1 MHASALDYGKRFFD
15 IYTEARFQRVL
26 DVGSMDV
33 NGSLRSVCPG
43 HLAYT
48 GIDLSPGNGVDVVLS
63 DPYAYPFP
71 DGHFDMIVSTSCFEH
86 DALFWITFLECAR
99 VLAPSG
105 VLYIN
110 APSNGVYHG
119 YPFDHWRFFPDAG
132 LALQT
137 WAKRSGIEIDLV
149 ESFTGERR
157 PGEFWND
164 FVMVF
169 RKPDGSPPKPGR
181 ISDDVASCTN
191 IRRFEHDGFI
201 RPMQLTED
209 MRLINA
215 LWAEIA
221 SLRKAAATPSPMA
234 ANPVVPT
241 PVALPPPV
249 DGPGVICPSEA
260 LPGDS
265 PWCFVHRNNT
275 TLASHMPLTI
285 YVVAYRRYAQIAC
298 LVHSLQAQTMP
309 AFHLVILHDGPDF
322 EMLVLLSKLSR
333 ETVLSFEFRLSRVR
347 HNDYDHSLR
356 ELAIRDCATDYIL
369 LTNDDNYY
377 VPKFV
382 ELMLSAAQRHDL
394 DLVLCDM
401 VHSHERPGGR
411 PVGSYTAFPTH
422 PSAGNADI
430 GCFMTRT
437 DRARR
442 VGFRDK
448 ESEGDGTFI
457 SDLIALGPALMRWG
471 KVEKILFV
479 HN

>member
-15 IYTEARFQRVL
+15 MHAEERFQRVL
-26 DVGSMDV
+26 DVGSLDI
-33 NGSLRSVCPG
+33 NGSLRSVCPR

-63 DPYAYPFP
+63 DPYVYPFP
-71 DGHFDMIVSTSCFEH
+71 DGHFDVIVATSCFEH
-86 DALFWITFLECAR
+86 DPLFWITFLECLR
-99 VLAPSG
+99 VLAPGG
-105 VLYIN
+105 VFYIN
-110 APSNGVYHG
+110 APSNGFYHG
-119 YPFDHWRFFPDAG
+119 HPFDHWRFFPDAG

-137 WAKRSGIEIDLV
+137 WAKRSGIQIDLL
-149 ESFTGERR
+149 ESFTAERR

-169 RKPDGSPPKPGR
+169 RKPDGSPAKPGL
-181 ISDDVASCTN
+181 ISADTAACTN
-191 IRRFEHDGFI
+191 IRRIGQTGFI

-209 MRLINA
+209 MRLIDA
-215 LWAEIA
+215 LRAEVA
-221 SLRKAAATPSPMA
+221 GLRKALATPD
-234 ANPVVPT
+234 
-241 PVALPPPV
+241 PVAADPVSLAPPIEDQ
-249 DGPGVICPSEA
+249 DGICASEA
-260 LPGDS
+260 LADGS
-265 PWCFVHRNNT
+265 PWCFVYRNNT
-275 TLASHMPLTI
+275 ALASRMPLTI

-322 EMLVLLSKLSR
+322 AMLALLSKLSR
-333 ETVLSFEFRLSRVR
+333 ETTLSFEFRFSRTR
-347 HNDYDHSLR
+347 HNDYGHSLR
-356 ELAIRDCATDYIL
+356 EQAILDCDTDYIL

-377 VPKFV
+377 VPTFV
-382 ELMLSAAQRHDL
+382 ELMVTAAQRHDL

-401 VHSHERPGGR
+401 VHSHDRPGGR
-411 PVGSYTAFPTH
+411 PVGSYAAFPTH

-430 GCFMTRT
+430 GCFITRT

-448 ESEGDGTFI
+448 ASEGDGTFI
-457 SDLIALGPALMRWG
+457 ADLIALGPALMRWG
-471 KVEKILFV
+471 KVDKILFV